1 MKFKFKFIVK
11 FLIIIVLVSA
21 IAGSFTTY
29 AILEFNERNSDELIE
44 DFYLSEVATHV
55 SPHHIRK
62 AMAKGDDS
70 FVLVDLRS
78 QEEYETEHIVGAV
91 SIPAYANPDK
101 SAYGDVERIVGSFE
115 KLIEENP
122 DKDIITYCYSIPCMT
137 GKKIGKLLAKND
149 IYVQTL
155 GIGWNE
161 WKYFWT
167 LWNHPHEWNTTNVD
181 DYLFSGEEPGK
192 FKLNGTK
199 PKVCPIDN
207 EFGC

>member
-1 MKFKFKFIVK
+1 MKFESVIRFVIFV
-11 FLIIIVLVSA
+11 
-21 IAGSFTTY
+21 
-29 AILEFNERNSDELIE
+29 AILSAFVSSFFTFIFLKFDEKTGDELIK
-44 DFYLSEVATHV
+44 DFYFSEVAAHV

-62 AMAKGDDS
+62 AIVEGGDS

-78 QEEYETEHIVGAV
+78 QEEYETEHVVGAV

-115 KLIEENP
+115 ELIKENP
-122 DKDIITYCYSIPCMT
+122 DKDVITYCYSMPCMSA
-137 GKKIGKLLAKND
+137 KKIGKLLAEND

-161 WKYFWT
+161 WRYFWT
-167 LWNHPHEWNTTNVD
+167 LWNHPHEWNVTNVE
-181 DYLFSGEEPGK
+181 DYLFSGEEQGT

-199 PKVCPIDN
+199 PKVCPTDGA
-207 EFGC
+207 FGC